1 MQPLQEKEGG
11 YKPKMMMWKTQIDEA
26 PSVSCHNYTR
36 VEREDRSF
44 LYICSDKS
52 LVPATADS
60 LSWKEPGMQEE
71 VKVPPGTLRGKGMLL
86 LPGSASDTPDNNS
99 SEGRWWVASVLGQ
112 PAFVSDPW

>member
-1 MQPLQEKEGG
+1 MNFGG
-11 YKPKMMMWKTQIDEA
+11 HN
-26 PSVSCHNYTR
+26 SVHNRWENAGYLT
-36 VEREDRSF
+36 RSF

-60 LSWKEPGMQEE
+60 LSWKEPGMQAE

-99 SEGRWWVASVLGQ
+99 SEERWWVASVLGQ